1 MRTMPPSQ
9 SVAYCMAHD
18 SGIWET
24 AKSLL
29 QGIPSHEEVESR
41 SLSTLP
47 MRMGGLGLRSAE
59 RCAPAAYWAS
69 WSDALKM
76 IGERTPD
83 VAVDVVRQLEEPG
96 PGNGCV
102 GELKQA
108 ASLLDR
114 AGFWWR
120 PSWEALR
127 EGKRPPNNS
136 ARDPGEWPHG
146 WQYWASSILDSRF
159 RKMFMLSGRSAT
171 CQAHLRSHSGHNSG
185 MALSHA
191 PTSPEYTI
199 PAHLFRVL
207 LLERLRL
214 PLPLTEARC
223 TACHEPLDAWGR
235 HRAACPHTGRLKKR
249 AGPVERVMARIC
261 REAGARVRFNA
272 YLRDM
277 NVRVRAD
284 DARQIEV
291 LAQDLPCFGG
301 TQLAVDVTLRSALG
315 RSGEAQPNAAD
326 VDGAVL
332 SQSRLDKERK
342 CPELLAS
349 RRCRLVEVAIETG
362 GRWSDEAVD
371 FIWQLATAKARES
384 PSFMR
389 RQAALAWERRWT
401 RMLSTVCAV
410 SSAAS
415 MMEPDGKHRS
425 PI

>member
-1 MRTMPPSQ
+1 MAPHSTSPPRWKNALRRNRFCGKQSQPFRTYSAHGSCYCRAQTREQITPCAPCRPVR
-9 SVAYCMAHD
+9 SVAYCVAHD

-41 SLSTLP
+41 QLSTLP
-47 MRMGGLGLRSAE
+47 MRMGGLRLQSAE

-102 GELKQA
+102 GELKQV

-120 PSWEALR
+120 PSWQALR
-127 EGKRPPNNS
+127 EGKRVLGIFYPRLSFQEDVHAVWPFSHLPSPP
-136 ARDPGEWPHG
+136 P
-146 WQYWASSILDSRF
+146 L
-159 RKMFMLSGRSAT
+159 
-171 CQAHLRSHSGHNSG
+171 
-185 MALSHA
+185 ALSHA
-191 PTSPEYTI
+191 PTTPEYTI

-272 YLRDM
+272 YLWDM

-301 TQLAVDVTLRSALG
+301 SQLAVDVTLRSALG
-315 RSGEAQPNAAD
+315 REKPNQTPLKWTEQFCPKPAWTRSG
-326 VDGAVL
+326 
-332 SQSRLDKERK
+332 STRSCSRQEGVVSWWSPLRRVAGGVTKQLTSSGSWRQRR
-342 CPELLAS
+342 LAS
-349 RRCRLVEVAIETG
+349 HHRSCAIKPLWRGREG
-362 GRWSDEAVD
+362 GRG
-371 FIWQLATAKARES
+371 
-384 PSFMR
+384 
-389 RQAALAWERRWT
+389 
-401 RMLSTVCAV
+401 C
-410 SSAAS
+410 
-415 MMEPDGKHRS
+415 
-425 PI
+425 